1 MASSSPAEEV
11 TILRPSRGWMDL
23 NLREVWRYRELIYFL
38 TWRDIKVRYK
48 QTFLG
53 AAWAI
58 IQPFFTMVVFTLF
71 FGRLAKVPSDNV
83 PYPIFSYAALLPWQ
97 LFSKA
102 LSQAGRSLV
111 ASRNMITKVYFPRL
125 IIPLATL
132 FGGLV
137 DFVIAFLVLLGMMA
151 YYHVPIS
158 ARIWTLIPFLLLAL
172 VTALGVGLWLSA
184 LNVLYRDVGYTLPFL
199 TQFWMFIT
207 PIAYSSTL
215 VPPKW
220 RLVYALNPMAGVV
233 DGFRWAL
240 LGTPTGPGPALWVS
254 TGVAVLVLISGLYFF
269 RRMERQFADRV

>member
-1 MASSSPAEEV
+1 MSPSPADE
-11 TILRPSRGWMDL
+11 IIIIRPSRGWLDL
-23 NLREVWRYRELIYFL
+23 NLREVWRYRELVYFL

-58 IQPFFTMVVFTLF
+58 LQPFLTMVVFTLF
-71 FGRLAKVPSDNV
+71 FGRLAHIPSDDV

-102 LSQAGRSLV
+102 LNDAGRSLV
-111 ASRNMITKVYFPRL
+111 ANRNMLTKVYFPRL
-125 IIPLATL
+125 VIPMASLL
-132 FGGLV
+132 GGVV
-137 DFVIAFLVLLGMMA
+137 DFGIAFLVLLAMMA
-151 YYHVPIS
+151 YYGIAPT
-158 ARIWTLIPFLLLAL
+158 ARVWALVPFLLLAL
-172 VTALGVGLWLSA
+172 ITALGVGLWLSA

-199 TQFWMFIT
+199 TQAWMFIT

-220 RLVYALNPMAGVV
+220 RLLYALNPMAGVV
-233 DGFRWAL
+233 NGFRWAL
-240 LGTPTGPGPALWVS
+240 LGTPTGPDASLAVS
-254 TGVAVLVLISGLYFF
+254 TAIAFLLLASGLYFF

>member
-1 MASSSPAEEV
+1 MTSPSPAEEITV
-11 TILRPSRGWMDL
+11 LRPSRGWLDL

-137 DFVIAFLVLLGMMA
+137 DFFIAFLVLLGMMA
-151 YYHVPIS
+151 YYHVPLLP
-158 ARIWTLIPFLLLAL
+158 RIWTLIPFLLLAL
-172 VTALGVGLWLSA
+172 ITALGVGLWLSA

-240 LGTPTGPGPALWVS
+240 LDTPTGPGPSLWVS
-254 TGVAVLVLISGLYFF
+254 VAAALVVLISGLYFF

>member
-1 MASSSPAEEV
+1 MASPSPAEEV

-71 FGRLAKVPSDNV
+71 FGRLANVPSDNV

-137 DFVIAFLVLLGMMA
+137 DFFIAFLVLLGMMA
-151 YYHVPIS
+151 YYHVSIS

-254 TGVAVLVLISGLYFF
+254 TAVAMLVLISGLYFF

>member
-1 MASSSPAEEV
+1 MTSSSSSDEV
-11 TILRPSRGWMDL
+11 IIVRPSRGWMDL

-71 FGRLAKVPSDNV
+71 FGRLAKIPSDNV

-97 LFSKA
+97 LFAKA
-102 LSQAGRSLV
+102 LNDAGRSLV
-111 ASRNMITKVYFPRL
+111 SSRNMITKVYFPRL
-125 IIPLATL
+125 VIPIASLL
-132 FGGLV
+132 GGVV
-137 DFVIAFLVLLGMMA
+137 DFAIAFLVLLAMMA
-151 YYHVPIS
+151 YYGIRPTAHVW
-158 ARIWTLIPFLLLAL
+158 ALVPFLLLTL
-172 VTALGVGLWLSA
+172 TTALGVGLWLSA

-199 TQFWMFIT
+199 TQAWMFIT

-215 VPPKW
+215 VPEKW

-233 DGFRWAL
+233 NGFRWAL
-240 LGTPTGPGPALWVS
+240 LDTPTGPDASLWVS
-254 TGVAVLVLISGLYFF
+254 VAVAVLLLVSGLFFF

>member
-1 MASSSPAEEV
+1 MPSSSADEV
-11 TILRPSRGWMDL
+11 IIVRPSRGWLDL

-71 FGRLAKVPSDNV
+71 FGRLAKIPSDNV

-97 LFSKA
+97 LFAKA
-102 LSQAGRSLV
+102 LNDAGRSLV
-111 ASRNMITKVYFPRL
+111 SNRNMITKVYFPRL
-125 IIPLATL
+125 VIPIASLL
-132 FGGLV
+132 GGVV
-137 DFVIAFLVLLGMMA
+137 DFAIAFLVLLAMMA
-151 YYHVPIS
+151 YYGIRPTPHVW
-158 ARIWTLIPFLLLAL
+158 ALVPFLLLTL
-172 VTALGVGLWLSA
+172 TTALGVGLWLSA

-199 TQFWMFIT
+199 TQAWMFIT

-215 VPPKW
+215 VPEKW

-233 DGFRWAL
+233 NGFRWAL
-240 LGTPTGPGPALWVS
+240 LDTPTGPDVSLWVS
-254 TGVAVLVLISGLYFF
+254 VAVALLLLISGLFFF

>member
-1 MASSSPAEEV
+1 MPSSLSDEV
-11 TILRPSRGWMDL
+11 VIVRPSRGWMDL
-23 NLREVWRYRELIYFL
+23 NLRELWRYRELVYFL
-38 TWRDIKVRYK
+38 TWRNIKVRYK

-58 IQPFFTMVVFTLF
+58 LQPLLTMVVFTLF
-71 FGRLAKVPSDNV
+71 FGRLAKIPSDNV

-102 LSQAGRSLV
+102 LTDAGRSLV
-111 ASRNMITKVYFPRL
+111 SSRNMITKVYFPRL
-125 IIPLATL
+125 AIPLSTML
-132 FGGLV
+132 SGLV
-137 DFVIAFLVLLGMMA
+137 DFALAFIVLLGMMV
-151 YYHVPIS
+151 YYHVTPT
-158 ARIWTLIPFLLLAL
+158 AHVWTILLFLPLAL
-172 VTALGVGLWLSA
+172 ITALGVGLWLSA

-199 TQFWMFIT
+199 TQAWMFIT

-233 DGFRWAL
+233 NGFRWAL
-240 LGTPTGPGPALWVS
+240 LDTPTGPDASLAVS
-254 TGVAVLVLISGLYFF
+254 VAVAVVLLISGLYFF

>member
-1 MASSSPAEEV
+1 MSPSPADE
-11 TILRPSRGWMDL
+11 IIIIRPSRGWLDL
-23 NLREVWRYRELIYFL
+23 NLREVWRYRELVYFL

-58 IQPFFTMVVFTLF
+58 LQPFLTMVVFTLF
-71 FGRLAKVPSDNV
+71 FGRLAHIPSDNV

-102 LSQAGRSLV
+102 LNDAGRSLV
-111 ASRNMITKVYFPRL
+111 ANRNMLTKVYFPRL
-125 IIPLATL
+125 VIPLASL
-132 FGGLV
+132 LGGVV
-137 DFVIAFLVLLGMMA
+137 DFGIAFLVLLAMMA
-151 YYHVPIS
+151 YYGIAPT
-158 ARIWTLIPFLLLAL
+158 ARVWALVPFLLLAL
-172 VTALGVGLWLSA
+172 ITALGVGLWLSA

-199 TQFWMFIT
+199 TQAWMFIT

-220 RLVYALNPMAGVV
+220 RLLYALNPMAGVV
-233 DGFRWAL
+233 NGFRWAL
-240 LGTPTGPGPALWVS
+240 LGTPTGPDASLAVS
-254 TGVAVLVLISGLYFF
+254 TAVAFLLLVSGLYFF

>member
-1 MASSSPAEEV
+1 MPSSLSDEV
-11 TILRPSRGWMDL
+11 VIVRPSRGWLDL
-23 NLREVWRYRELIYFL
+23 NLRELWRYRELVYFL
-38 TWRDIKVRYK
+38 TWRNIKVRYK

-58 IQPFFTMVVFTLF
+58 LQPLLTMVVFTLF
-71 FGRLAKVPSDNV
+71 FGRLAKIPSDNV

-102 LSQAGRSLV
+102 LTDAGRSLV
-111 ASRNMITKVYFPRL
+111 SSRNMITKVYFPRL
-125 IIPLATL
+125 AIPLSTML
-132 FGGLV
+132 SGLV
-137 DFVIAFLVLLGMMA
+137 DFALAFLVLLGMMV
-151 YYHVPIS
+151 YYHVTPT
-158 ARIWTLIPFLLLAL
+158 AHVWTILLFLPLAL
-172 VTALGVGLWLSA
+172 ITALGVGLWLSA

-199 TQFWMFIT
+199 TQAWMFIT

-233 DGFRWAL
+233 NGFRWAL
-240 LGTPTGPGPALWVS
+240 LDTPTGPDASLAVS
-254 TGVAVLVLISGLYFF
+254 VAVAVVLLISGLYFF